1 MDGSAPT
8 VPSRARTAL
17 AVALLAVLY
26 LWVFPYHAPV
36 NNPNE
41 NVRVYMTVA
50 IVDDGTFAV
59 NRIERDWGYVND
71 KSVRDT
77 PLDEAITA
85 RHISDEVLRA
95 AGVPEDTLARFR
107 LGRPTRE
114 DRRIRVNLLY
124 SSKAPGTSYLGVPA
138 YWLLTR
144 LTHRDSHPPPPTPA
158 VAAPEASPPGAPKP
172 PDAHSA
178 RRPEVRAPIER
189 EKVVY
194 AIRLFANVLPGLVFA
209 WFWYRFLGARTRSRA
224 LCDAAFFSTMA
235 GSSLFAYNEVF
246 TSHSHNAMC
255 LGAAIMAMSSL
266 RERDELARTRG
277 ERPSVQGGLMF
288 LAGLFG
294 AGCSLFEYPAGVAS
308 AAVAAWILARNAE
321 RRPFAL
327 QLSMSA
333 ALFGAASYLKWHSAK
348 VAAVFALAAAVA
360 YAFTLGPRNV
370 ARLAWAGVG
379 GSIPVALLMLYHK
392 RCFGDALKPGYSYL
406 ENQQFRSEI
415 SQGFFGATSFSWDA
429 GLRLWF
435 DPAFGLVPSTFL
447 FALSAVGIGAMLSWR
462 PRPHTLFDLGE
473 LRVTTL
479 SIVRALLGALLVFT
493 MVKLGGAIKAH
504 SGALAHVDVGH
515 WLVAFTVAM
524 GLCLS
529 AMLPPAERRDRAV
542 AAVVVASCVGLTFLI
557 GMMNNWRGGWQV
569 GPRYL
574 VTLVPALSIASLAG
588 LDALHRSFH
597 TSPAMQR
604 AITVFAAGATATA
617 FLVTGLASATFPHIP
632 TEYTSP
638 FFEMVIPVLR
648 DGYVPHNAGHLL
660 EMKGAASMWGFAIA
674 AVLAIALV
682 LRGDERRPT
691 AAVAHALSSLAVCA
705 LLLAPFAI
713 AARPEAAPVTRYVK
727 SAWEPRPPDAPTPVA
742 LPRARETSAEAASR
756 ARRYGEAGDTALAME
771 AWLRAIRAPR

>member
-50 IVDDGTFAV
+50 VVDDGTFAV

-77 PLDEAITA
+77 PLDEAITV
-85 RHISDEVLRA
+85 RHVSDDVLRA
-95 AGVPEDTLARFR
+95 AGVPEDTLTRFR

-144 LTHRDSHPPPPTPA
+144 LTHRDSRPAPPTPA
-158 VAAPEASPPGAPKP
+158 AVAPEAPPSAAPKP
-172 PDAHSA
+172 PEAHPSA
-178 RRPEVRAPIER
+178 PARQPEVRAPIER

-194 AIRLFANVLPGLVFA
+194 AVRLFANVLPGLVFA

-224 LCDAAFFSTMA
+224 LCDAVFFSTMA

-255 LGAAIMAMSSL
+255 LGAAIMAMSAL
-266 RERDELARTRG
+266 RGRDELARSRG
-277 ERPSVQGGLMF
+277 EPPSVHGGLMF

-308 AAVAAWILARNAE
+308 AAVAAWILARSAE
-321 RRPFAL
+321 RRPLAL
-327 QLSMSA
+327 QLSLSA
-333 ALFGAASYLKWHSAK
+333 VLFGAASYHKWHNTK

-360 YAFTLGPRNV
+360 YALTLRPRNV
-370 ARLAWAGVG
+370 ARLAWAGLG
-379 GSIPVALLMLYHK
+379 GAIPVALLMLYHK
-392 RCFGDALKPGYSYL
+392 RCFGDALKPGYSFL

-415 SQGFFGATSFSWDA
+415 SQGFFGATAFSWDA

-435 DPAFGLVPSTFL
+435 DPSFGLVPSTFL
-447 FALSAVGIGAMLSWR
+447 FALSAVGVGAMFAWR
-462 PRPHTLFDLGE
+462 PRAHTLLDAAG
-473 LRVTTL
+473 LRITTL
-479 SIVRALLGALLVFT
+479 TICRALLGAVLVYT

-504 SGALAHVDVGH
+504 SGALAHADVGR
-515 WLVAFTVAM
+515 WLIAFTVAM
-524 GLCLS
+524 GACLS

-542 AAVVVASCVGLTFLI
+542 GAVVVATCVGLTFLI

-588 LDALHRSFH
+588 LDALHRSFSD
-597 TSPAMQR
+597 SPSMRR

-617 FLVTGLASATFPHIP
+617 FLVTGLPSATFPHIP
-632 TEYTSP
+632 TEFSSP

-648 DGYVPHNAGHLL
+648 DGFVPHNAGHLL
-660 EMKGAASMWGFAIA
+660 DMKGAASMWGFAIA
-674 AVLAIALV
+674 AAVALALV
-682 LRGDERRPT
+682 LRGDER
-691 AAVAHALSSLAVCA
+691 
-705 LLLAPFAI
+705 
-713 AARPEAAPVTRYVK
+713 
-727 SAWEPRPPDAPTPVA
+727 
-742 LPRARETSAEAASR
+742 
-756 ARRYGEAGDTALAME
+756 
-771 AWLRAIRAPR
+771 

>member
-1 MDGSAPT
+1 MDGSAPK

-17 AVALLAVLY
+17 AVTLLAVLY

-59 NRIERDWGYVND
+59 NRLERDWGYVND
-71 KSVRDT
+71 KAVRET
-77 PLDEAITA
+77 PLSEAISQ
-85 RHISDEVLRA
+85 RHLSDAVLRA
-95 AGVPEDTLARFR
+95 AGVSEDVLTRFR
-107 LGRPTRE
+107 LGRPTADDKRE
-114 DRRIRVNLLY
+114 RVALLY

-138 YWLLTR
+138 YWLLKR

-158 VAAPEASPPGAPKP
+158 VIAPEPPKPPGARAAP
-172 PDAHSA
+172 A
-178 RRPEVRAPIER
+178 RQPEVRAPIER

-194 AIRLFANVLPGLVFA
+194 AVRLFANVIPGLVFA

-224 LCDAAFFSTMA
+224 LCDAVFYSTMM

-255 LGAAIMAMSSL
+255 LGAAIMAMSAIG
-266 RERDELARTRG
+266 ERDAAARREG
-277 ERPSVQGGLMF
+277 REPRVEGAMMF

-294 AGCSLFEYPAGVAS
+294 AGCALFEYPAGIAS
-308 AAVAAWILARNAE
+308 AAVAVWILARNAE
-321 RRPFAL
+321 RRPALL
-327 QLSMSA
+327 QLSLASI
-333 ALFGAASYLKWHSAK
+333 LFGAASYMKWHSAK
-348 VAAVFALAAAVA
+348 VSAVFALVTVVT
-360 YAFTLGPRNV
+360 YALTLGARNV

-379 GSIPVALLMLYHK
+379 GAIPVGLLMLYHK

-415 SQGFFGATSFSWDA
+415 SQGFFGATSFSWEA

-447 FALSAVGIGAMLSWR
+447 FTLAAVGVGAMLSWR
-462 PRPHTLFDLGE
+462 PRPVTLFEAGG

-479 SIVRALLGALLVFT
+479 SIARALSLALLAFT
-493 MVKLGGAIKAH
+493 TVKLGVAVKAH
-504 SGALAHVDVGH
+504 SAALAHVDVGH
-515 WLVAFTVAM
+515 WLVALTAVSIACFA
-524 GLCLS
+524 L
-529 AMLPPAERRDRAV
+529 MLPPAERRDRA
-542 AAVVVASCVGLTFLI
+542 AALVVVGTSLGLTFLI

-574 VTLVPALSIASLAG
+574 VTLVPALSVASLAG
-588 LDALHRSFH
+588 VDALHRSLAR
-597 TSPAMQR
+597 TPWAQR
-604 AITVFAAGATATA
+604 AVTVVAAGATVAA
-617 FLVTGLASATFPHIP
+617 FLITGLASATFPHIP

-638 FFEMVIPVLR
+638 LFEMVLPVLR
-648 DGYVPHNAGHLL
+648 DGFVPHNAGHLL

-674 AVLAIALV
+674 ALIALALV
-682 LRGDERRPT
+682 LRGDERRPL
-691 AAVAHALSSLAVCA
+691 AALAHAVSSLAVTA
-705 LLLAPFAI
+705 LLLAPLAV

-727 SAWEPRPPDAPTPVA
+727 TAWEPRPPDAPAPATV
-742 LPRARETSAEAASR
+742 PRAGDTAASAAAR
-756 ARRYGEAGDTALAME
+756 ARRYGEAGETALAME
-771 AWLRAIRAPR
+771 AWLRSIRAPR